1 MTIPFERTFRDL
13 SERPGGGST
22 LQQFNFCGCG
32 WPHHMLVPKG
42 SKEGFPMELFV
53 MVSDYKDDAVSTAC
67 RYLIKIIEKMK
78 RLSK

>member
-1 MTIPFERTFRDL
+1 
-13 SERPGGGST
+13 
-22 LQQFNFCGCG
+22 
-32 WPHHMLVPKG
+32 MLVPKG